1 MRLSIL
7 MLLYFFLKNDK
18 EKQKKADQE
27 WKETETEM
35 KRLLNKGAEFCYLEG
50 LIDSDTKQKYTM
62 SGMYQIRV
70 ISLVVVKGFMLH
82 IG

>member
-1 MRLSIL
+1 
-7 MLLYFFLKNDK
+7 MLLYFILKSDK

-27 WKETETEM
+27 WKEAESEM

-70 ISLVVVKGFMLH
+70 LISLVVIKDICKYLG
-82 IG
+82 IN